1 MSPSHRVSR
10 LPEQVLADLAACR
23 GTRLT
28 DRAEQRA
35 LALLAVGEYSRT
47 VGAPEL
53 VVGGG

>member
-10 LPEQVLADLAACR
+10 LPEQVLADHAACR